1 MSKSFKKY
9 FVLSVLFIFPIV
21 IYLFFASGKNNFA
34 LLPVL
39 TTEVDDVKH
48 WVTFSKEPIQFEDK
62 ITVLGFWGEDLSS
75 KKGDALNLNQKIYK
89 RFYQFK
95 DFQFVMVLNKGQQN
109 QVQELKQELKSGV
122 GTDLIKWRFIFG
134 SDDQI
139 ISLFKSLKTPLKL
152 TDKNSLPYV
161 FIIDKQ
167 RNLRGRD
174 DDEDMGTLFG
184 FNAESVAEINNKMVD
199 DVKVI
204 LAEYRRAW
212 KKYNKTTSPWIWKTL
227 VI

>member
-9 FVLSVLFIFPIV
+9 FVLFILFVFPIV

-39 TTEVDDVKH
+39 TTGVDEAGQ
-48 WVTFSKEPIQFEDK
+48 WETLSGEPVQLQDR
-62 ITVLGFWGEDLSS
+62 ITVLGFWGADLSD

-95 DFQFVMVLNKGQQN
+95 DFQFVMVLQQGQQD
-109 QVQELKQELKSGV
+109 QVELLKEELKSGV
-122 GTDLIKWRFIFG
+122 GTDLIKWRFVFG
-134 SDDQI
+134 GDDQI
-139 ISLFKSLKTPLKL
+139 ASLFKSLKTSLQL
-152 TDKNSLPYV
+152 TAKNSLPYV
-161 FIIDKQ
+161 FIIDKE

-174 DDEDMGTLFG
+174 DDEDEGTLFG
-184 FNAESVAEINNKMVD
+184 FNAQSVAEINNKMVD
-199 DVKVI
+199 DIKVI

-212 KKYNKTTSPWIWKTL
+212 KKYNKNTAH
-227 VI
+227 

>member
-9 FVLSVLFIFPIV
+9 FVLFILFVFPIV

-39 TTEVDDVKH
+39 TEGVDEVGQ
-48 WVTFSKEPIQFEDK
+48 WETLSGEPVQLKDR
-62 ITVLGFWGEDLSS
+62 ITVLGFWGSDLSY

-95 DFQFVMVLNKGQQN
+95 DFQFVMVLKQGQQD
-109 QVQELKQELKSGV
+109 QVELLKQELKSGV
-122 GTDLIKWRFIFG
+122 GTDLIKWRFVFG

-139 ISLFKSLKTPLKL
+139 ARLFKSLKTPLQL
-152 TDKNSLPYV
+152 TAKKSLPYV
-161 FIIDKQ
+161 FIIDKE

-174 DDEDMGTLFG
+174 DDEEEGTLFG

-199 DVKVI
+199 DIKVI

-212 KKYNKTTSPWIWKTL
+212 KKYNKNTAP
-227 VI
+227 

>member
-9 FVLSVLFIFPIV
+9 IVLFILFVFPIV

-39 TTEVDDVKH
+39 THSVDDVRQWKTLSGDT
-48 WVTFSKEPIQFEDK
+48 VQFQDH
-62 ITVLGFWGEDLSS
+62 ITVLGFWGEDLSD

-89 RFYQFK
+89 RFYQFN
-95 DFQFVMVLNKGQQN
+95 DFQFVMVVQEGQQV
-109 QVQELKQELKSGV
+109 QVEEFKKELKSGV

-134 SDDQI
+134 NDDEI
-139 ISLFKSLKTPLKL
+139 ASLFKSLKTPLQL
-152 TDKNSLPYV
+152 TVKNSLPYV
-161 FIIDKQ
+161 FIIDKE

-174 DDEDMGTLFG
+174 DDEDEGTLFG
-184 FNAESVAEINNKMVD
+184 FNAQSVAEINNKMVD
-199 DVKVI
+199 DIKVI

-212 KKYNKTTSPWIWKTL
+212 KKYNKNTTP
-227 VI
+227 

>member
-9 FVLSVLFIFPIV
+9 FVLTILFIFPIV

-39 TTEVDDVKH
+39 TEQIDELKDWNTLSGNPVQLQDR
-48 WVTFSKEPIQFEDK
+48 
-62 ITVLGFWGEDLSS
+62 ITVIGFWGDDLAN

-95 DFQFVMVLNKGQQN
+95 DFQFVMVLREGQQEE
-109 QVQELKQELKSGV
+109 VETLKSELKTGV
-122 GTDLIKWRFIFG
+122 GTDLVKWNFIFG

-139 ISLFKSLKTPLKL
+139 DHLYQSLKTPLTL
-152 TDKNSLPYV
+152 TNNKSLPYV
-161 FIIDKQ
+161 FIIDKE

-174 DDEDMGTLFG
+174 DDEDVGTLYG
-184 FNAESVAEINNKMVD
+184 FNAQSVAEINNKMVD
-199 DVKVI
+199 DIKVI

-212 KKYNKTTSPWIWKTL
+212 KKYNKD
-227 VI
+227 

>member
-9 FVLSVLFIFPIV
+9 FVLTILFIFPIV

-39 TTEVDDVKH
+39 TEQIDELKDWNTLSGNPVQLQDR
-48 WVTFSKEPIQFEDK
+48 
-62 ITVLGFWGEDLSS
+62 ITVIGFWGDDLAN

-89 RFYQFK
+89 RFYQFN
-95 DFQFVMVLNKGQQN
+95 DFQFVMVLREGQQE
-109 QVQELKQELKSGV
+109 QVETLKSELKTGV
-122 GTDLIKWRFIFG
+122 GTDLVKWNFIFG

-139 ISLFKSLKTPLKL
+139 DHFYQSLKTPLTL
-152 TDKNSLPYV
+152 TNNKSLPYV
-161 FIIDKQ
+161 FIIDKE

-174 DDEDMGTLFG
+174 DDEDVGTLYG
-184 FNAESVAEINNKMVD
+184 FNAQSVAEINNKMVD
-199 DVKVI
+199 DIKVI

-212 KKYNKTTSPWIWKTL
+212 KKYNKD
-227 VI
+227 

>member
-1 MSKSFKKY
+1 MNNSFKK
-9 FVLSVLFIFPIV
+9 FFVLFILFVFPIV

-39 TTEVDDVKH
+39 TKEVNEIQQWTTLTGESV
-48 WVTFSKEPIQFEDK
+48 QFEDR
-62 ITVLGFWGEDLSS
+62 ITVLGFWGGDLSS

-89 RFYQFK
+89 RFYQFQ
-95 DFQFVMVLNKGQQN
+95 DFQFVMVLLEGRQT
-109 QVQELKQELKSGV
+109 QVEILKEELKAGV

-139 ISLFKSLKTPLKL
+139 RILFESLKAPLQL
-152 TDKNSLPYV
+152 TSEKSLPYV
-161 FIIDKQ
+161 FIIDKE

-174 DDEDMGTLFG
+174 EDEDLGTLFG
-184 FNAESVAEINNKMVD
+184 FNATSVAEINNKMVD
-199 DVKVI
+199 DIKVI

-212 KKYNKTTSPWIWKTL
+212 KKYNKD
-227 VI
+227 

>member
-9 FVLSVLFIFPIV
+9 FVLTILFIFPIV

-39 TTEVDDVKH
+39 TTGVDDVRQ
-48 WVTFSKEPIQFEDK
+48 WETLSGEPLQLEER
-62 ITVLGFWGEDLSS
+62 ITVMGFWGEDLIN

-95 DFQFVMVLNKGQQN
+95 DFQFVMVLNEGQQD
-109 QVQELKQELKSGV
+109 QVRELKQELKSGV

-139 ISLFKSLKTPLKL
+139 TSLFKSLKTPLQL
-152 TDKNSLPYV
+152 TAKKSLPYV
-161 FIIDKQ
+161 FIIDKE

-174 DDEDMGTLFG
+174 DDEDVGTLFG
-184 FNAESVAEINNKMVD
+184 FNAQSVAEINNKMVD
-199 DVKVI
+199 DIKVI

-212 KKYNKTTSPWIWKTL
+212 KKYNKNTAP
-227 VI
+227 